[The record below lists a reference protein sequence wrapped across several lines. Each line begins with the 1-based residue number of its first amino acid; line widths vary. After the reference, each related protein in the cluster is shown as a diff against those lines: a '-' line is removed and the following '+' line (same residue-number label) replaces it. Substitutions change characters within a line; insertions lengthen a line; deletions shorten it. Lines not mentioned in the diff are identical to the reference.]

1 MLADE
6 KIKHDE
12 YLEMVEDN
20 HAELAQFAEKKDE
33 LLMLLESEQV
43 IENIDKLKQELLQFL
58 NFNELTSEILHRLIN
73 RIDVKEDG
81 TPVIHYRFAA
91 PTFE

>member
-20 HAELAQFAEKKDE
+20 NNELSQLAEKKNE
-33 LLMLLESEQV
+33 IISMLESEQ
-43 IENIDKLKQELLQFL
+43 IIDNIDKLKQELLQFL
-58 NFNELTSEILHRLIN
+58 NFDELTPELLHRLIN